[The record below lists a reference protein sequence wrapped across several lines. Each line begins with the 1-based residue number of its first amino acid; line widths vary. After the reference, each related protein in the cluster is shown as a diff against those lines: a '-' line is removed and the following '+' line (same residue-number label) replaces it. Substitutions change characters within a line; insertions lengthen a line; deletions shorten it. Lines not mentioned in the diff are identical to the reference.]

1 MEYIIQENLFR
12 EEHYD
17 LLHQSLER
25 LGLKHTTVR
34 VFPFIDKIC
43 DIELIPD
50 DFHNV
55 EDLPDY
61 NPKNTDTVFIFGS
74 TKMSRIAKER
84 KWHIGTL
91 LNDNHDYEVYS
102 RYYKDNLLNY
112 DSDIVTLTSKINWK
126 KDELKFIR
134 PTLDTKAF
142 TGALFTEIEFNDMLE
157 NYLNNFKSKFFNE
170 DTLIQVSTPKDIYKE
185 IRFWV
190 VDGKV
195 ITGSQYRLGNQ
206 FLLDD
211 NIEQDAIDYAQSMVD
226 IFQLAD
232 AFIIDV
238 CLTENGWKIVECG
251 NMNCAGFYKSDIQKM
266 LIAVEDKFNP
276 EFDYNCLFK

>member
-17 LLHQSLER
+17 LLHLSLER

-34 VFPFIDKIC
+34 VFPFIDKIT
-43 DIELIPD
+43 DINLIPV
-50 DFHNV
+50 DFNHV
-55 EDLPDY
+55 DDLPDFV
-61 NPKNTDTVFIFGS
+61 PDDTSKVFMFGS
-74 TKMSRIAKER
+74 TKMSRIVKER
-84 KWHIGTL
+84 GWYIGTL

-102 RYYKDNLLNY
+102 QYYKDNLLNY
-112 DSDIVTLTSKINWK
+112 DSDIVTLTSKIKWD
-126 KDELKFIR
+126 KDEVKFIR

-142 TGALFTEIEFNDMLE
+142 TGAVFTEIEFNDMIE
-157 NYLNNFKSKFFNE
+157 NYLHNYKSNAFNE
-170 DTLIQVSTPKDIYKE
+170 NTLIQIATPKNIYKE

-190 VDGKV
+190 VDGKI
-195 ITGSQYRLGNQ
+195 ITGSQYRLGNN

-211 NIEQDAIDYAQSMVD
+211 NIEQDAIDYGQSMVD
-226 IFQLAD
+226 IFQLAE

-251 NMNCAGFYKSDIQKM
+251 CMNVAGFYKSDIQKM
-266 LIAVEDKFNP
+266 LMAVEDKFN
-276 EFDYNCLFK
+276 

>member
-17 LLHQSLER
+17 LLHESLKR

-34 VFPFIDKIC
+34 VFPFV
-43 DIELIPD
+43 DIITDISLIPD
-50 DFHNV
+50 DFNNV

-61 NPKNTDTVFIFGS
+61 NPKDNKVFIFGS

-84 KWHIGTL
+84 GWYIGTL

-102 RYYKDNLLNY
+102 QYYKDNLLNY
-112 DSDIVTLTSKINWK
+112 DSDIVTLTSKIFWEE
-126 KDELKFIR
+126 DELKFIR

-142 TGALFTEIEFNDMLE
+142 TGALFTEIEFNDMIE
-157 NYLNNFKSKFFNE
+157 NKLHNYRSKFFNE
-170 DTLIQVSTPKDIYKE
+170 DTLIQIASPKNIYKE
-185 IRFWV
+185 IRCWV
-190 VDGKV
+190 VDGKI
-195 ITGSQYRLGNQ
+195 ITASQYRLGCR
-206 FLLDD
+206 FSLDD
-211 NIEQDAIDYAQSMVD
+211 NVEQEALDYAQSMVD
-226 IFQLAD
+226 VFQLAD

-251 NMNCAGFYKSDIQKM
+251 NINVAGFYKSNIAKM
-266 LIAVEDKFNP
+266 IMAVEDKFNKP
-276 EFDYNCLFK
+276 FNSNDLFQ

>member
-17 LLHQSLER
+17 LLHESLRR

-34 VFPFIDKIC
+34 VFPFIDKIT
-43 DIELIPD
+43 DINLIPD
-50 DFHNV
+50 DFNHV
-55 EDLPDY
+55 DDLPDY
-61 NPKNTDTVFIFGS
+61 EPKDNKVFVFGS

-84 KWHIGTL
+84 EWYIGSL

-102 RYYKDNLLNY
+102 KYYKDNLLNY
-112 DSDIVTLTSKINWK
+112 DSDIVTLTSKIDWK
-126 KDELKFIR
+126 ENEVKFIR

-142 TGALFTEIEFNDMLE
+142 TGAVFTEVEFNDMID
-157 NYLNNFKSKFFNE
+157 NYLHNYKSNAFNE
-170 DTLIQVSTPKDIYKE
+170 DTKIQVSSPKLIMKE

-190 VDGKV
+190 VDGKI
-195 ITGSQYRLGNQ
+195 ITGSQYRLGNK

-226 IFQLAD
+226 IFQLAE

-238 CLTENGWKIVECG
+238 CLTLKGWKIVECG

-266 LIAVEDKFNP
+266 LMAVEDKFN
-276 EFDYNCLFK
+276 